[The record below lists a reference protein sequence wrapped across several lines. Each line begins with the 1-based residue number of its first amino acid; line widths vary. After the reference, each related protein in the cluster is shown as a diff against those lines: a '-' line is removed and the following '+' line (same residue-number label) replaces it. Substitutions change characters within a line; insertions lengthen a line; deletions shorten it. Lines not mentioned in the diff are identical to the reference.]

1 MNDSANLPGDGGS
14 KTVDAISL
22 SDPRALD
29 FVELGEEDDAEANQ
43 EADTAEEPAE
53 LQDEDG
59 DDPSSE
65 LPDDADD
72 AEQGDEGE
80 GSDEDGE
87 EPADDAKLDETL
99 VTLKGGEQVPVKELK
114 LGYMREKDYR
124 SKTQE
129 VANSRRDLETKSNRV
144 AETAAAISQ
153 FLVSQMP
160 PEPDRSLAVSD
171 PSKFA
176 AQKAVHDAALEQV
189 QQLLSLAGAPQ
200 EVAQE
205 LSQEQRAEMLQ
216 NEKKSL
222 LEAFPDLLKSKE
234 QHEKFFDDAFDTAR
248 QLGFTDAEM
257 QGLTDH
263 RYYKLAHYARLGM
276 QAEAAKAKAMK
287 KVANAPVA
295 VAKAKAQ
302 NNSQQAIR
310 KNKDAM
316 KRLAR
321 SGSIHD
327 AMLIDFD

>member
-1 MNDSANLPGDGGS
+1 MDDSANLPDDGGS

-29 FVELGEEDDAEANQ
+29 FVELGEEDDANANPEQ
-43 EADTAEEPAE
+43 ETADETA
-53 LQDEDG
+53 
-59 DDPSSE
+59 E
-65 LPDDADD
+65 LPDDDDDQPSELPHD
-72 AEQGDEGE
+72 AEDGDEGE
-80 GSDEDGE
+80 SSEDDGDE
-87 EPADDAKLDETL
+87 PVDDAKFDDTL
-99 VTLKGGEQVPVKELK
+99 ITLKGGEQVPVKELK

-144 AETAAAISQ
+144 ADTAAALSQ

-171 PSKFA
+171 PNKFA
-176 AQKAVHDAALEQV
+176 AQKAVYDAALEQV
-189 QQLLSLAGAPQ
+189 QQLLSLAGEPQ
-200 EVAQE
+200 KVAQE
-205 LSQEQRAEMLQ
+205 ISDEQRHQTLVG
-216 NEKKSL
+216 EKQAL
-222 LEAFPDLLKSKE
+222 LDAFPDLLKTRE
-234 QHEKFFDDAFDTAR
+234 QQEQFFDDAFDTAR
-248 QLGFTDAEM
+248 SLGFTEAEM

-263 RYYKLAHYARLGM
+263 RYYKLAHYARLGL